1 MKQFFIGRNTETKWA
16 FPKHLSMGWDLKNA
30 LQTFLLWDSGARRN
44 MEITLPRIVSIY
56 ILPPLDCLSAG
67 GQTFTYRAEQ
77 GVAVI

>member
-1 MKQFFIGRNTETKWA
+1 
-16 FPKHLSMGWDLKNA
+16 MGWDLKNA